1 MGTKKKQK
9 MVLKY
14 QYEDLSEEEK
24 IEFRETYMAKS
35 GMPYTTFYHKLRK
48 NTFRPLEQ
56 NLFEKLLQEL
66 KSSPIILEEYNEDEM
81 NNEKI
86 SEISELLNVKD
97 IIKK

>member
-24 IEFRETYMAKS
+24 IEFREAYLTKS
-35 GMPYTTFYHKLRK
+35 GMPYTTFYHKLRTD
-48 NTFRPLEQ
+48 TFRPLEQ

-66 KSSPIILEEYNEDEM
+66 KKSPIVFEEYNENAITDKKF
-81 NNEKI
+81 NK
-86 SEISELLNVKD
+86 LL
-97 IIKK
+97 IC